1 MHISGSA
8 IGSVKGISECLQFAA
23 DNKVKAWVKRY
34 PMKEAN
40 EAVVSMEAGE
50 ARYRYV
56 LVNESH
62 GGKLSA

>member
-1 MHISGSA
+1 M
-8 IGSVKGISECLQFAA
+8 IGSVQTMADCLKFAG

-40 EAVVSMEAGE
+40 EAVVSMVKGE

-56 LVNESH
+56 LVNEDH
-62 GGKLSA
+62 GGKLNA